1 MNKPIRVS
9 CPACGDS
16 SRDLQR
22 TALIAPWINELA
34 SVSLSNCQYNIC
46 QGCKSGWT
54 DILFSKGELEKIY
67 GDYRGKEYLRI
78 RHKWEPS
85 YSQRLNES
93 LDRGDFYFKARRV
106 ELERILDQV
115 DSNFLQNV
123 GVVIDVGGGHG
134 SLIPDWP
141 SIERRIVIDVSGV
154 NTKEGVESISNWSYL
169 QESQEINLVMNCMVL
184 EHLNDPKEFLIRL
197 RENFLS
203 YCSIPEKTLF
213 WFEVPQGVPLRSKLT
228 FKTWLLSLA
237 CKHSFFWSLLDKLVV
252 RKPES
257 WPLRIAEH
265 IQFFTGE
272 GMCRLLQSS
281 GFEPILV
288 TEFEIN
294 QALEGSAGIKFSGT
308 LAVVAK
314 LK

>member
-1 MNKPIRVS
+1 VNRPIRES

-16 SRDLQR
+16 SRDLQI
-22 TALIAPWINELA
+22 TSLIAPWLKELA
-34 SVSLSNCQYNIC
+34 EVPLSNCQYVIC
-46 QGCKSGWT
+46 QGCKSGYANV
-54 DILFSKGELEKIY
+54 LFLKDEFYKIY
-67 GDYRGKEYLRI
+67 SDYRGKEYLQI

-85 YSQRLNES
+85 YSQILNES
-93 LDRGDFYFKARRV
+93 LDRGDLLFKARRA
-106 ELERILDQV
+106 ELERILDQLN
-115 DSNFLQNV
+115 SNFRQNV
-123 GVVIDVGGGHG
+123 RVVVDVGGGHG
-134 SLIPDWP
+134 SFIPDWP
-141 SIERRIVIDVSGV
+141 SIERRIVIDVSSSD
-154 NTKEGVESISNWSYL
+154 TKRGIEKYSDWSYFR
-169 QESQEINLVMNCMVL
+169 EPQEIQLVMNCMVL
-184 EHLNDPKEFLIRL
+184 EHLNAPKEFLIRL
-197 RENFLS
+197 REDFLS

-213 WFEVPQGVPLRSKLT
+213 YFEVPQGIPLRSKLT
-228 FKTWLLSLA
+228 SKKWLLSLA
-237 CKHSFFWSLLDKLVV
+237 SKHSFFWSLLDKLVV

-288 TEFEIN
+288 TDFEIN
-294 QALEGSAGIKFSGT
+294 QALEGSAGIRFSST